1 MILLPGKFNTKQ
13 FRKIESGNKQV
24 SRLQHFYQFSDKKRM
39 PASFRPPDTD
49 GQRHPGRVLLQF
61 FHRFRDFLGGVS
73 AGMKDFQQI
82 LKVLKLHSLMF
93 QGFLSSSAK
102 GAVTSM
108 QFRLNVRIIGNPENL
123 RIVKSGILFK
133 HFQRRS
139 MKYLDVFMRLPILNP
154 DRLRDE
160 HGVVGT
166 IVKNLNHRLEV
177 RPTLFTAY

>member
-1 MILLPGKFNTKQ
+1 
-13 FRKIESGNKQV
+13 
-24 SRLQHFYQFSDKKRM
+24 
-39 PASFRPPDTD
+39 
-49 GQRHPGRVLLQF
+49 
-61 FHRFRDFLGGVS
+61 
-73 AGMKDFQQI
+73 
-82 LKVLKLHSLMF
+82 MF

-108 QFRLNVRIIGNPENL
+108 QLGLNVRIICNPENL
-123 RIVKSGILFK
+123 RFIKSGILFK

-160 HGVVGT
+160 HRVVGT

-177 RPTLFTAY
+177 RPTLFAAY